1 MIKLIK
7 HYMKEQE
14 EKLQLI
20 KSGYQDGDIICLNN
34 EICDSGYMPIQN
46 LQCRSGELCFN
57 CAVIYSNHC
66 DYRTGIL
73 EFKNDIDCCIC
84 LENKRGVKFP
94 NCNHYICIDD
104 FKRCIYG
111 EERQNELPFP
121 YPELEDD
128 YFMSHGI
135 NREKYDTDPVIIK
148 YNEDHNKWDDM
159 YEEKQEK
166 ENYLNR
172 CPLCRA

>member
-1 MIKLIK
+1 MIKRITV
-7 HYMKEQE
+7 YMKEQE

-128 YFMSHGI
+128 YYGKNQFI
-135 NREKYDTDPVIIK
+135 
-148 YNEDHNKWDDM
+148 
-159 YEEKQEK
+159 
-166 ENYLNR
+166 
-172 CPLCRA
+172 